1 MRFAIRA
8 IPVQKFSLSC
18 SKMIY
23 LDKSTVQI
31 PTRLSMYALYLQSLQ
46 TCHHNSNLKPSGET
60 EYGATQIPTSFVQI
74 FRSGFVC
81 SMYLQSPKDP
91 TY

>member
-1 MRFAIRA
+1 
-8 IPVQKFSLSC
+8 
-18 SKMIY
+18 MIY

-81 SMYLQSPKDP
+81 SISNRRKILHTRSPSPDLIRSID
-91 TY
+91 